1 MSLQPTDTADN
12 QSRAYAARLHDLFLG
27 ADHRHG
33 LYRVLEVV
41 NGKAEIK
48 DENGKGPLD
57 AKGPPTVALWEMH
70 LASNIRQLGV
80 SPVRAD
86 GMSRWGVLD
95 VDDKGVDFQEVV
107 AEVANHKLPVIV
119 CRSKSGRGG
128 HCYLFAADWVPQTE
142 MNAALRALAA
152 RLPYKSVDIFPPAN
166 SPGNWVCMPYGNGDK
181 TDRYA
186 AKTRGLAMSVA
197 EFLEAAENA
206 RQSPMAIAALIRS
219 PAPEGVPASGEDADR
234 AARKLAVS
242 VTEIAEAQEG
252 GRAKL
257 LYGLSKDMGK
267 MIGAGWIE
275 EDAVF
280 DALMEAAT
288 RARLPYGEAAGHV
301 RNGIKDGRQQPPDAS
316 DGDGGDLYP
325 RIEKLIVRTGGEII
339 EWRLTLSGYGDIT
352 LPVKEI
358 MNYFAFNV
366 HCASQLGA
374 VYRHMKVN
382 DWNERLREARSR
394 AGFEEVPQ
402 DETVEYMMRE
412 QLRSF
417 CMDRHRGESIDE
429 LLLGKPV
436 PLPGEDR
443 VYFRFE
449 DFDKFLRTGSS
460 RFKNGTTQTIGT
472 LIKKAVGKDNYKQTM
487 KIVKGRPKGIPV
499 KWVRM
504 SVLDKPI
511 ELPLPPTARPP
522 L

>member
-1 MSLQPTDTADN
+1 MSGLPTDANDE
-12 QSRAYAARLHDLFLG
+12 SRAYAERLYDLFLG

-33 LYRVLEVV
+33 IYRVLEVV

-57 AKGPPTVALWEMH
+57 VKGPPTVSLWEMH

-86 GMSRWGVLD
+86 GMCRWGVLD
-95 VDDKGVDFQEVV
+95 VDDKGVDFEEVV
-107 AEVANHKLPVIV
+107 AAMAGLPLLP

-128 HCYLFAADWVPQTE
+128 HGYFFADDWVPQSD
-142 MNAALRALAA
+142 MNAALSAMAA
-152 RLPYKSVDIFPPAN
+152 RLPYKKIDIFPPAD
-166 SPGNWVCMPYGNGDK
+166 SAGNWVCMPYGEGDR

-186 AKTRGLAMSVA
+186 AKARGLAMSVA

-206 RQSPMAIAALIRS
+206 RQSPTAIAAITRS
-219 PAPEGVPASGEDADR
+219 PAPEGAPASSDDADR
-234 AARKLAVS
+234 AGRKLAAF

-275 EDAVF
+275 EDVVF

-301 RNGIKDGRQQPPDAS
+301 RNGIKDGKREPPDA
-316 DGDGGDLYP
+316 DRGDGGDLYP
-325 RIEKLIVRTGGEII
+325 RIENLIVRTGGEID

-358 MNYFAFNV
+358 MNYYAFNV

-382 DWNERLREARSR
+382 DWNDRLREARSR
-394 AGFEEVPQ
+394 AEFEEVPQ

-412 QLRSF
+412 QLRDF

-429 LLLGKPV
+429 LLLSKPV
-436 PLPGEDR
+436 AVPEEDR
-443 VYFRFE
+443 VYFRFV

-460 RFKNGTTQTIGT
+460 RFKNGTTQTIGA

-504 SVLDKPI
+504 SLLDKSV
-511 ELPLPPTARPP
+511 ELPLPPLATPP